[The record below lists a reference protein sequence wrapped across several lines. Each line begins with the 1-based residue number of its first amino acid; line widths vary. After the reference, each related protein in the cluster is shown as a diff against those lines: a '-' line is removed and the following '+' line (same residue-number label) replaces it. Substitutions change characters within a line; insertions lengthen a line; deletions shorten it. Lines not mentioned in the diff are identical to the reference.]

1 MRADAG
7 SVQGVVCGD
16 FVLPDVG
23 DTHELP
29 PLGVVLD
36 MDAVFNI
43 CGLANVDN
51 LFGKIFPSWRP
62 L

>member
-7 SVQGVVCGD
+7 GVQGVVCWD

-23 DTHELP
+23 DSHELS

-36 MDAVFNI
+36 MDAVFDI

-51 LFGKIFPSWRP
+51 LFRKSFPAW
-62 L
+62 